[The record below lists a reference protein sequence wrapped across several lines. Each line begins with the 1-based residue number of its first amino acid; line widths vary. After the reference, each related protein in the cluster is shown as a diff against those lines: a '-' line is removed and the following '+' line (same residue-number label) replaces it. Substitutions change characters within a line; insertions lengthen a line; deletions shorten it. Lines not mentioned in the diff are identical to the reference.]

1 MARRRALWDQPYS
14 FSVFDRRSTFGT
26 STGIGTSLTVFL
38 FSVFRRSIFGTS
50 TDRHWDQPYSFSVFL
65 EVEGALLARRRALW
79 DQPYSFSVFDRRS
92 TFGTS
97 TGIGTSL
104 TVFLFSVFRR
114 SIFGTSTD
122 RHWDQPYSFS
132 VFLEVEGALLARR
145 RTLGQSKWVKNN
157 PWRNILQGPLPHY
170 VGRRMPTVP
179 LFVFRRSGFGTL
191 TGQNNLRGNISNG
204 PPLYVDGPFG
214 TSTGGI
220 PHTYQQVRY
229 QRSLSQAHQHIRQTS
244 PVDQIRVDLNDD
256 LVRR

>member
-1 MARRRALWDQPYS
+1 MARRRALWDQPC
-14 FSVFDRRSTFGT
+14 
-26 STGIGTSLTVFL
+26 
-38 FSVFRRSIFGTS
+38 
-50 TDRHWDQPYSFSVFL
+50 SFSVFL
-65 EVEGALLARRRALW
+65 FLIEGALLARRRALGPAL
-79 DQPYSFSVFDRRS
+79 QFFCFLFFEEAFLAHRRID
-92 TFGTS
+92 
-97 TGIGTSL
+97 IGTSL
-104 TVFLFSVFRR
+104 TVFLFFSR
-114 SIFGTSTD
+114 SKEHFWHVDG
-122 RHWDQPYSFS
+122 HWD
-132 VFLEVEGALLARR
+132 
-145 RTLGQSKWVKNN
+145 QSKWVKNN

-170 VGRRMPTVP
+170 VGRIPTVP